1 MPKYTFV
8 PVDFED
14 MNFVDQML
22 VVGAGRKCLDG
33 HILETMNVNVSKR
46 CPKCDQNISITSICP
61 SEIGTTA

>member
-1 MPKYTFV
+1 MKKFLLSKCVPKYTFV

-33 HILETMNVNVSKR
+33 HILETTNVNVTK
-46 CPKCDQNISITSICP
+46 ICP
-61 SEIGTTA
+61 